1 MRTRP
6 IENPYDAP
14 ASPLGDANETS
25 DSAPFNR
32 AFAALCLGLV
42 GAPVGAMLC
51 SFGYLAVIFV
61 LESAF
66 VPPLH
71 SPENYGQFG
80 LLLIIFGF
88 FGLFFGASF
97 ALIPYT
103 RFLLW
108 LLVFAVITLVTT
120 SGDVAANFDPTEVT
134 CTAMLVVGAMI
145 VVVALVTSV
154 VISRLARRTKRFL
167 HVLDLTD
174 ADDSLL
180 EPIIRSG

>member
-14 ASPLGDANETS
+14 EAPIAELNESADA
-25 DSAPFNR
+25 PVQFNR

-42 GAPVGAMLC
+42 GAPVGAILC
-51 SFGYLAVIFV
+51 SVGYLAVIFI

-71 SPENYGQFG
+71 SPANYGQFG
-80 LLLIIFGF
+80 FLLIIFGF

-108 LLVFAVITLVTT
+108 LPIFAIIALVTT
-120 SGDVAANFDPTEVT
+120 SGDVAAHFDATEVT
-134 CTAMLVVGAMI
+134 CTAMLVIGALI
-145 VVVALVTSV
+145 VALALLTSIV
-154 VISRLARRTKRFL
+154 LSRLDRRTTWFL
-167 HVLDLTD
+167 
-174 ADDSLL
+174 
-180 EPIIRSG
+180 R